1 MASYTVI
8 FRDSRVPPN
17 KNRDDGMY
25 VFTSKKRADDFVED
39 ARAILREQSQRSTLN
54 LPQTDWRL

>member
-1 MASYTVI
+1 MASYTVV

-17 KNRDDGMY
+17 KYRDDGMY

-39 ARAILREQSQRSTLN
+39 VTHALREQSQRSVLN
-54 LPQTDWRL
+54 LPPTDWQL